1 MRRYLPVLPV
11 LFICLA
17 LAACTSQQGATRP
30 VGEAEAQ
37 QVRAIAD
44 PIATDFGQ
52 GLMGKVKQTMQTHGI
67 YHTTNFCQ
75 AVAQSLTIAAE
86 RDLDEGFA
94 IKRTTFQ
101 YRNPANAPDDYEAR
115 ALEYFQQRA
124 QQGSLPADYVQ
135 HIGDE
140 YRYYKPLK
148 MQEMCLRCHGD
159 PAQMDPAVLQRLQEL
174 YPEDKALGY
183 AEGDF
188 RGVIRI
194 SVPASRVE

>member
-1 MRRYLPVLPV
+1 MRSYLPVLF
-11 LFICLA
+11 LSLA
-17 LAACTSQQGATRP
+17 LATACTSQQNTVHP
-30 VGEAEAQ
+30 VSETQAQ

-44 PIATDFGQ
+44 PIAIDFGQ
-52 GLMGKVKQTMQTHGI
+52 GLMGKVQQTMQTHDT
-67 YHTTNFCQ
+67 YHTTNYCQ
-75 AVAQSLTIAAE
+75 GVAQALTILAE

-94 IKRTTFQ
+94 IKRTSFQ
-101 YRNPANAPDDYEAR
+101 YRNPANAPDAYEAM

-124 QQGSLPADYVQ
+124 QQGSLPAEYVQ

-140 YRYYKPLK
+140 YRYYKPLQV
-148 MQEMCLRCHGD
+148 QEMCLRCHGD
-159 PAQMDPAVLQRLQEL
+159 PAQMEPAVLQRLQEL